1 MDSGP
6 RTRVDLCISLTITQI
21 FYVARC
27 RASENHIGNFRRT
40 PALSAEGASGKLS
53 TQGCRGKHRI
63 QADGHSITYY
73 NDSDSL
79 LTRPR
84 NKTNW
89 TDAFVCRF
97 VAAIREL
104 IPHRHRRGDR
114 PTLRSGAEFNCG
126 LWFDRNSLLKVP
138 PLHSASELVSLKT
151 ERCEGLRLCGLSTA
165 FRWADT
171 FFNYAHEGRELEA

>member
-1 MDSGP
+1 MQSFSARCNQRVEGYKTQLQWIFSTPQVDSGP

-84 NKTNW
+84 NKKTGRVHLSVALLLQSESSSL
-89 TDAFVCRF
+89 TDTDGGTDRLC
-97 VAAIREL
+97 AAE
-104 IPHRHRRGDR
+104 
-114 PTLRSGAEFNCG
+114 
-126 LWFDRNSLLKVP
+126 RNSIVDFG
-138 PLHSASELVSLKT
+138 ST
-151 ERCEGLRLCGLSTA
+151 ETLC
-165 FRWADT
+165 
-171 FFNYAHEGRELEA
+171 